1 MLPKNAK
8 IYITLVIV
16 SGCAILLAAAT
27 AWSPLNLKQFAI
39 YLGLA
44 VLAST
49 LKIRI
54 PGIESTVTPNFIF
67 LLLAINVCPFSQVV
81 AISVIAA
88 LVQCLWRSAKRPR
101 LVQVTFSVAALVIS
115 AAAAYEFSHL
125 LSAGN
130 AWSSAIGS
138 VILGGCVYFP
148 LNSALVAVV
157 IGLASGQSL
166 RQVFRPY
173 DSWVF
178 PYFMGGIVFAALTSV
193 GYNQSASWKGAV
205 ILIPAITLA
214 HIYFLNRSAHKLTA
228 EPSA

>member
-8 IYITLVIV
+8 LYITFVIA

-27 AWSPLNLKQFAI
+27 AWSTLNLKQFTI

-44 VLAST
+44 ALAST

-54 PGIESTVTPNFIF
+54 PGIESTLTPNFVF
-67 LLLAINVCPFSQVV
+67 LLLAINACPFSQVV
-81 AISVIAA
+81 AISVVAA
-88 LVQCLWRSAKRPR
+88 LVQCLWFSSKRPR
-101 LVQVTFSVAALVIS
+101 LVQVAFSVAALVLS
-115 AAAAYEFSHL
+115 AAAAYQLSHFL
-125 LSAGN
+125 LAGN
-130 AWSSAIGS
+130 AWESAIGN
-138 VILGGCVYFP
+138 VILAGCIYFP

-178 PYFMGGIVFAALTSV
+178 PYFMGGIVFAALISV
-193 GYNQSASWKGAV
+193 GYHQSVSWKGAV

-214 HIYFLNRSAHKLTA
+214 HIYFLNRSTHKLA
-228 EPSA
+228 PERSA